1 MQDRYLLFNSN
12 NNRPVGQTG
21 EGDTACDASYPDD
34 CIPPPPPNLNCDDD
48 GVPENFKVVGSDPH
62 GFDGDNDGIG
72 CETSSGG
79 SDDSEDGDDD
89 GGAGDG
95 GDEGG
100 GSSGGGD
107 EGGSSV
113 EEMMMVRRMIVAG
126 IAEGKETN
134 QHRSRNRNCTSVFQA
149 PIASL
154 STMIGCCEH

>member
-1 MQDRYLLFNSN
+1 MQIFDSFELIVAPEVAQALGRQTTTA
-12 NNRPVGQTG
+12 VGQTG
-21 EGDTACDASYPDD
+21 ESAVGQTGGDTACDASYPDD

-48 GVPENFKVVGSDPH
+48 GISENFKVVGSDPH
-62 GFDGDNDGIG
+62 GFDGDDDGIG

-107 EGGSSV
+107 DDG
-113 EEMMMVRRMIVAG
+113 A
-126 IAEGKETN
+126 
-134 QHRSRNRNCTSVFQA
+134 
-149 PIASL
+149 
-154 STMIGCCEH
+154 